1 MINRFK
7 IWFNHNNYKIMTTV
21 LSIIIV
27 YAAIK
32 GLNNFF
38 KNVQEDEGNQQK
50 AKSYI
55 SDNLEGEYLFEDKED
70 LETYQKVEKTDDN
83 EYNTVENIYN
93 NIINKVAK
101 ANNDNRLRQD
111 LYNICAD
118 FFLDEMT
125 SARKEP
131 NEENILDYY
140 PGVIESNINKYYIG
154 DIYRFYQNGN
164 VKAYFLEIRY
174 NLGNNNYESN
184 FMIIYVDYQNHTF
197 SYGGSCARP
206 EGINSTIDIESIDTL
221 DGNTF

>member
-83 EYNTVENIYN
+83 
-93 NIINKVAK
+93 
-101 ANNDNRLRQD
+101 
-111 LYNICAD
+111 
-118 FFLDEMT
+118 
-125 SARKEP
+125 
-131 NEENILDYY
+131 
-140 PGVIESNINKYYIG
+140 
-154 DIYRFYQNGN
+154 
-164 VKAYFLEIRY
+164 
-174 NLGNNNYESN
+174 
-184 FMIIYVDYQNHTF
+184 
-197 SYGGSCARP
+197 
-206 EGINSTIDIESIDTL
+206 
-221 DGNTF
+221 